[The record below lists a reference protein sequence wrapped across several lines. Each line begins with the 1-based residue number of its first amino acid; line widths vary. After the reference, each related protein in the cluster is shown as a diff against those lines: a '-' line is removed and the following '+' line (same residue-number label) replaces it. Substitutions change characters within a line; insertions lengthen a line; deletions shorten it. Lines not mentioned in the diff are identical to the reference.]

1 MDDEVDQDLTPPG
14 EPAAPPPAAPA
25 APAASVAPA
34 NVSLSSDLVRNSPEF
49 RALQEQN
56 RTLARKAGTA
66 DAAIAAARQEAEQI
80 RQAAEAERNA
90 ALAQGLQATLGD
102 EGLAFWN
109 RLSELSATDPLA
121 AAKALADWRAGGQT
135 AAPPATP
142 PAEPAAQQ
150 GQQRMEPQ
158 GTLPTGLHA
167 DAPLGANGPQE
178 SNEQTIAAFD
188 TKIAEL
194 TARNQDPMT
203 RNRVTT
209 KERDEGIMAVFA
221 KGVIQ
226 TLAGRGRR

>member
-1 MDDEVDQDLTPPG
+1 MDDEDQDPTPPG
-14 EPAAPPPAAPA
+14 EPAAPAPPAPA
-25 APAASVAPA
+25 APAAIAGPADTTLAP
-34 NVSLSSDLVRNSPEF
+34 DLVRNSPEF

-56 RTLARKAGTA
+56 RILARKAGAA
-66 DAAIAAARQEAEQI
+66 DTAIAAARQEAEQI

-90 ALAQGLQATLGD
+90 ALAQRLQATLGD

-109 RLSELSATDPLA
+109 QLSELSATDPEA
-121 AAKALADWRAGGQT
+121 AARALADWRTSGQT
-135 AAPPATP
+135 AAAPATP
-142 PAEPAAQQ
+142 PAAMAPQG
-150 GQQRMEPQ
+150 GQQRVEPQ

-188 TKIAEL
+188 QRIEEITK
-194 TARNQDPMT
+194 RNQDPMT

-226 TLAGRGRR
+226 KLSGARGR